1 MKVIL
6 RILGFVV
13 VSMASLPVFTQ
24 AIGVG
29 ANVFT
34 PDASAMLEVRANNKG
49 ILIPQVALTGVN
61 DAATIASPAT
71 SLLVYNTGTGGLSP
85 AGYYYNAGTP
95 AAPNWVKLQI
105 TREGWLLT
113 GNAGTD
119 PTTNFLGTTDGKDLV
134 IRTNNA
140 ERMRV
145 LSGGQVLVNT
155 TTAAAATDLFD
166 AVGNATFTDAVNG
179 YATVNGGIGVYG
191 QNNVNGNG
199 GGAGVYGISLQTGAA
214 GVVGDGS
221 TATRGVTGITN
232 HTTYPG
238 VQAQQQHA
246 DGDALYALNAAA
258 NGAGTGT
265 AIWASS
271 GQTGASTIVSTLRS
285 SSYFANAAISAYADA
300 SIANAKG
307 IIAASNNTT
316 GVAVHGQTSGTQGI
330 GVLGING
337 STTANINATGVWGQT
352 SNSSGTGVFGVN
364 TSTTNDA
371 NASGVWGQVN
381 NAQGSAGYFTNVATA
396 GTNIGVGVAAYTS
409 QSQGAAYYG
418 RNQHTSGTGI
428 IVAGNNVT
436 PSFMS
441 AGSGGA
447 FTGSTIGVAAFK
459 NGALEIGAGAGYFI
473 ASTSSN
479 VGVYVAYRSGP
490 PATNYKIVNAA
501 GFGGQ
506 VSTDVLGEEGLKDAR
521 VMFAPEA
528 PEIFLMDYGRGQLV
542 NGKAHVKLDPI
553 FAKNIIVNDS
563 FPLYVNIQLEGDCK
577 GVYVTNKT
585 NEGFDVIELQ
595 GGQSNVPF
603 TYSITAHRRDYI
615 NPETG
620 ELISKH
626 QGVRFPLAPKPM
638 PIEQLKRDMKEPL
651 EPQKMEEP
659 KEMKEKSKTLEV
671 KPFRNKL

>member
-1 MKVIL
+1 MKGIL

-13 VSMASLPVFTQ
+13 VSTASLQVFTQ

-34 PDASAMLEVRANNKG
+34 PDASAMLEVRATNKG

-61 DAATIASPAT
+61 DATTIASPAT

-119 PTTNFLGTTDGKDLV
+119 PTINFLGTTDVKDLV

-191 QNNVNGNG
+191 QNNVSGTG

-221 TATRGVTGITN
+221 TATRGVLGITN
-232 HTTYPG
+232 HATYAS
-238 VQAQQQHA
+238 VQAHQLNA
-246 DGDALYALNAAA
+246 NGDALYAVNAAA
-258 NGAGTGT
+258 NGTGTGT

-271 GQTGASTIVSTLRS
+271 GQTGASTIVSNLRS

-300 SIANAKG
+300 SIANVKG

-316 GVAVHGQTSGTQGI
+316 GVAVQGQTSGTQGK
-330 GVLGING
+330 GVVGINS

-352 SNSSGTGVFGVN
+352 SNSSGTGVFGFN

-371 NASGVWGQVN
+371 NAVGVLGQVN
-381 NAQGSAGYFTNVATA
+381 NAQGSAGYFANGAAA
-396 GTNIGVGVAAYTS
+396 GTNNGVGVEAYTS
-409 QSQGAAYYG
+409 QSRGAAYYG
-418 RNQHTSGTGI
+418 RNNHTSGTGI
-428 IVAGNNVT
+428 MVGGNNVT

-459 NGALEIGAGAGYFI
+459 NGALANGAGAGYFI
-473 ASTSSN
+473 ASTTSN
-479 VGVYVAYRSGP
+479 VGVYVAYRSGT
-490 PATNYKIVNAA
+490 TNYKIIDVA
-501 GFGGQ
+501 GFAGQ

-553 FAKNIIVNDS
+553 FAKNIIVHDS

-626 QGVRFPLAPKPM
+626 QGVRFPLAPKSM

>member
-6 RILGFVV
+6 PILGFVAI
-13 VSMASLPVFTQ
+13 SMASLQVFTQ

-34 PDASAMLEVRANNKG
+34 PDPSAMLEVRATNKG

-61 DAATIASPAT
+61 DGTTISSPAT

-105 TREGWLLT
+105 SREGWLLT

-119 PTTNFLGTTDGKDLV
+119 PTINFLGTTDGKDLV
-134 IRTNNA
+134 IRTNNT

-179 YATVNGGIGVYG
+179 YATVDGGIGVYG
-191 QNNVNGNG
+191 QNNVSGTG

-214 GVVGDGS
+214 GVVGNGA
-221 TATRGVTGITN
+221 TATRGVLGITN
-232 HTTYPG
+232 HATYPG
-238 VQAQQQHA
+238 VQAQQQNPN
-246 DGDALYALNAAA
+246 GYALVALNAAA
-258 NGAGTGT
+258 NGTGTGS
-265 AIWASS
+265 AISASS
-271 GQTGASTIVSTLRS
+271 GQTGASTIISNLRS

-300 SIANAKG
+300 SIANARG
-307 IIAASNNTT
+307 VIAASNNTT

-330 GVLGING
+330 GVLGINS
-337 STTANINATGVWGQT
+337 STTADINATGVWGQT
-352 SNSSGTGVFGVN
+352 SNPAGTGVYGVN
-364 TSTTNDA
+364 TSTTNNTSA
-371 NASGVWGQVN
+371 IGVWGQVN
-381 NAQGSAGYFTNVATA
+381 NAQGSGGYFANVAAA
-396 GTNIGVGVAAYTS
+396 GTNNGMGVSAYTS
-409 QSQGAAYYG
+409 QSDGAAYYG
-418 RNQHTSGTGI
+418 RNLHNSGTGI
-428 IVAGNNVT
+428 IVAGNNVV
-436 PSFMS
+436 PSHTI

-459 NGALEIGAGAGYFI
+459 DGNLANNAGAGYFI

-479 VGVYVAYRSGP
+479 VGVYVAYRYGTP
-490 PATNYKIVNAA
+490 PTNYKIVDA
-501 GFGGQ
+501 GNFGGS

-521 VMFAPEA
+521 LMFAPEA
-528 PEIFLMDYGRGQLV
+528 PEIFFMDYGRGQLV

-659 KEMKEKSKTLEV
+659 KEMKEKAKTLEV

>member
-6 RILGFVV
+6 RILRFVV
-13 VSMASLPVFTQ
+13 VFTASLQVFTQ

-34 PDASAMLEVRANNKG
+34 PDASAMLEVRATNKG

-61 DAATIASPAT
+61 DATTIASPAT

-95 AAPNWVKLQI
+95 AAPKWVKLQI

-113 GNAGTD
+113 GNEGTD
-119 PTTNFLGTTDGKDLV
+119 PTTNFLGTTDAKDLV

-155 TTAAAATDLFD
+155 TTASAATNLFE

-191 QNNVNGNG
+191 QNNVRGTG
-199 GGAGVYGISLQTGAA
+199 GGAGVYGISLQTGGA
-214 GVVGDGS
+214 GVVGNGS
-221 TATRGVTGITN
+221 TATRGVLGKTN
-232 HTTYPG
+232 HATYAG

-246 DGDALYALNAAA
+246 DGDALFALNAAA
-258 NGAGTGT
+258 DSTGTGT

-271 GQTGASTIVSTLRS
+271 RQTGASTIVSTLRS
-285 SSYFANAAISAYADA
+285 NSYFQNAVISAYADS
-300 SIANAKG
+300 SIANVKG
-307 IIAASNNTT
+307 IIAASNNTR
-316 GVAVHGQTSGTQGI
+316 GVAVQGQTSGTQGI
-330 GVLGING
+330 GILGING
-337 STTANINATGVWGQT
+337 STTANIRATGVWGQT
-352 SNSSGTGVFGVN
+352 SNSSGTGVVGLN
-364 TSTTNDA
+364 TSTTKDN
-371 NASGVWGQVN
+371 NAAGVWGQVH
-381 NAQGSAGYFTNVATA
+381 NAQGSGGYFVNVAAADTSY
-396 GTNIGVGVAAYTS
+396 GMGVEAYTN
-409 QSQGAAYYG
+409 QSKGAAYFG
-418 RNQHTSGTGI
+418 VNKHTSGTGI
-428 IVAGNNVT
+428 KVAGNNIVT
-436 PSFMS
+436 LSFLT

-459 NGALEIGAGAGYFI
+459 NGALADGAGAGYFI
-473 ASTSSN
+473 ASTTDN
-479 VGVYVAYRSGP
+479 KGVFVAYRSGT
-490 PATNYKIVNAA
+490 TNYKIIDVA

-671 KPFRNKL
+671 KPFINKL

>member
-1 MKVIL
+1 
-6 RILGFVV
+6 
-13 VSMASLPVFTQ
+13 
-24 AIGVG
+24 
-29 ANVFT
+29 
-34 PDASAMLEVRANNKG
+34 
-49 ILIPQVALTGVN
+49 
-61 DAATIASPAT
+61 
-71 SLLVYNTGTGGLSP
+71 LLVYNTGTGGLSP

-95 AAPNWVKLQI
+95 SAPNWVKLQI
-105 TREGWLLT
+105 SREGWLLT

-119 PTTNFLGTTDGKDLV
+119 PTINFLGTTDGNDLV
-134 IRTNNA
+134 IRTNNT

-179 YATVNGGIGVYG
+179 YATVDGGIGVYG
-191 QNNVNGNG
+191 QNNVSGTG

-232 HTTYPG
+232 NATYAG

-246 DGDALYALNAAA
+246 NGDALFALNAAA
-258 NGAGTGT
+258 NGTGIGT

-271 GQTGASTIVSTLRS
+271 GQTGASTIVSNLRS

-300 SIANAKG
+300 SITGAKG

-316 GVAVHGQTSGTQGI
+316 GVAVHGQTSGTQGK
-330 GVLGING
+330 GVLGINS
-337 STTANINATGVWGQT
+337 STTANTSATGVWGQT
-352 SNSSGTGVFGVN
+352 SNSSGTGVFGIN
-364 TSTTNDA
+364 SSTTSDA
-371 NASGVWGQVN
+371 NAKGVWGQVSS
-381 NAQGSAGYFTNVATA
+381 AQGSAGYFANIAAA
-396 GTNIGVGVAAYTS
+396 GTNTGVGVSAYTS
-409 QSQGAAYYG
+409 QSRGAAYYG
-418 RNQHTSGTGI
+418 RNQHNSGTGI
-428 IVAGNNVT
+428 MVAGNNVT
-436 PSFMS
+436 PSYPLV
-441 AGSGGA
+441 GSGGA

-459 NGALEIGAGAGYFI
+459 DGDLADGAGAGYFI
-473 ASTSSN
+473 ASTTSN
-479 VGVYVAYRSGP
+479 VGVYVAYRSGV
-490 PATNYKIVNAA
+490 TNYKIINVG
-501 GFGGQ
+501 GFGGSA
-506 VSTDVLGEEGLKDAR
+506 STDVLGEEGLKDAR

-651 EPQKMEEP
+651 EPMKMEEP